1 MFSFTVYVVFGVFCV
16 DHKLQNCS
24 VMPTAE
30 LTNDNTGSTSPLPD
44 VTDDSCRFQYI
55 EIVPCTTDG
64 ARECEVKPELLP
76 VVEQEPDDLCGVQFT
91 EMALLITDDGRECHS
106 RNLCSE
112 VKPEILPVVEQEEP
126 DDLCGLQFTEIVPLT
141 TDDVYSSTTKYDS
154 SILCFQV
161 KPEVLGALK
170 LEPDVSQV

>member
-1 MFSFTVYVVFGVFCV
+1 MFSFTVCVVFGVFCV

-76 VVEQEPDDLCGVQFT
+76 VLEQ
-91 EMALLITDDGRECHS
+91 
-106 RNLCSE
+106 
-112 VKPEILPVVEQEEP
+112 EP
-126 DDLCGLQFTEIVPLT
+126 DDLCGLQFTEIVPLS
-141 TDDVYSSTTKYDS
+141 TDDVCSSTTECDS
-154 SILCFQV
+154 SILCFQL
-161 KPEVLGALK
+161 KPEVLGAVK
-170 LEPDVSQV
+170 LEPDDLQVWCT